1 MTPLPP
7 GTSTRDAL
15 LAAASE
21 LMAEV
26 GYGAMTTAAVAR
38 KAGVAEG
45 TIYRHFE
52 SKESLAEAV
61 FTAAWDHLYQAMEE
75 RLPARE
81 QPGDRVRAFLPVA
94 LEVFAARPYDSALCN
109 QEHMYWVNTVG
120 LCVLP
125 AGPERFVGL
134 LEEALRL
141 AQAAGAVRPEVDAR
155 LVANF
160 MFHGVGHVM
169 ERFLKPSPSGGAPAY
184 TPEAFLSGMDDFLAH
199 ALFVERS

>member
-7 GTSTRDAL
+7 GISTREAL
-15 LAAASE
+15 LAAAAE

-52 SKESLAEAV
+52 SKEALAEAV
-61 FTAAWDHLYQAMEE
+61 FTAAWDHLYQSMEE
-75 RLPARE
+75 RLPPRS
-81 QPGDRVRAFLPVA
+81 QPGERVKAFLPVA
-94 LEVFAARPYDSALCN
+94 LEVFANRPYDSAICN

-125 AGPERFVGL
+125 PGPDRFVGL

-141 AQAAGAVRPEVDAR
+141 AQAAGRVRPGVDAR
-155 LVANF
+155 LIANF

-169 ERFLKPSPSGGAPAY
+169 ERFVKPSPSGGPPAY
-184 TPEAFLSGMDDFLAH
+184 TPEAFLAQMDDFFAH
-199 ALFVERS
+199 ALFVERP